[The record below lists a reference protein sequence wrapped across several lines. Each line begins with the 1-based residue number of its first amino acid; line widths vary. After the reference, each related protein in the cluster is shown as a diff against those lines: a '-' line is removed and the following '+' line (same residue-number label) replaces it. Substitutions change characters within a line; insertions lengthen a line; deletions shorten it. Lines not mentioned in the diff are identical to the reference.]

1 MVTAA
6 ELFMTRLRECTES
19 GSEIQQTSNESVQAK
34 YMWLMYARPRG
45 ATVASAQ
52 RGEAFVSLRATASSR
67 AADQRLD
74 LRSTV
79 TRSA

>member
-6 ELFMTRLRECTES
+6 ELFLTRLRECTES
-19 GSEIQQTSNESVQAK
+19 GSEIQHTSNESVQAK

-52 RGEAFVSLRATASSR
+52 RGEAFMSLRATTSRR
-67 AADQRLD
+67 AAGQRLD